1 MHEHASARQALE
13 QMIRSGDL
21 EGLLRQAEALH
32 GHRCPFLALG
42 VKAGQYAMN
51 YLYHHH
57 HHHEHEHEHGHGHG
71 HAHGHSHG
79 FEEVVAVVEGCNCLV
94 DAIQVVTGCTLGNNG
109 LIVKDQG
116 KAAVTVARR
125 RDGRAVR
132 LAVRADFRET
142 MFARYPV
149 AGPLF
154 EKVMVQKQAT
164 EEERH
169 RFQHLWEAMARRELE
184 VPLEEQFVVQ
194 TLTMPVPDMSKSLET
209 VVCSRCGE
217 GVLAARARFQ
227 EGQPLCLPCAGAS
240 YLRVSGRGVESVSP

>member
-21 EGLLRQAEALH
+21 EGLLRQAETLH

-57 HHHEHEHEHGHGHG
+57 HHHDHDHGPGLG
-71 HAHGHSHG
+71 AV
-79 FEEVVAVVEGCNCLV
+79 EVVAVVEGCNCFV
-94 DAIQVVTGCTLGNNG
+94 DGIQVVTGCTLGNGG
-109 LIVKDQG
+109 LIFKDLG

-125 RDGRAVR
+125 HDGGAVR
-132 LAVRADFRET
+132 LAVRSDFRQG

-149 AGPLF
+149 VEPLF

-164 EEERH
+164 GEEHH
-169 RFQHLWEAMARRELE
+169 RFQHLWEAIARRELE
-184 VPLEEQFVVQ
+184 VPLEEQFVIQ
-194 TLTMPVPDMSKSLET
+194 TLTIQTPDTARKMET

-217 GVLAARARFQ
+217 GVLAAKAKIQ
-227 EGQPLCLPCAGAS
+227 NDQNLCLACAGES
-240 YLRVSGRGVESVSP
+240 YFLVSGRGIESVSK